1 MRINHNVTA
10 QLANINLKKTNK
22 RLTSSL
28 ESLSSGYKINSA
40 ADDSAGLAISN
51 KMRTQIRALDQASR
65 NSEDGT
71 SIIQTAEG
79 GLSEVT
85 AILQRVRELS
95 VQASNDTNTLDDRE
109 AIQVEVDKLLDELD
123 RIGSQTE
130 FNGNGLLDGSF
141 TRVVTYNKNGLST
154 LNVSD
159 DVPSGKYTLTID
171 QLAQPAVLEDIDY
184 SSAGTIKINN
194 VSIELGKIP
203 EDDIQSACDKM
214 NLDVV
219 FDGAGSMTLTTR
231 ATGTAQVLTVGGDLP
246 EVSAKGEDAALDG
259 DVIRVLPDGTTEE
272 PLDAIVSSDGKIV
285 TIKAGAGFEMQIS
298 IEDTAPE
305 GDEVTVKVYDD
316 GPMILQIGANEHQNV
331 GVVFSEISCRSLG
344 LKDDNGTS
352 LVNVCSQIG
361 ATNAIKTFDNA
372 LRTVSDA
379 RSKLGAY
386 QNRLDRTMD
395 SLDLTSENLTSAM
408 SRIIDTDMA
417 AAMTNYTQESVL
429 VQASTAILSQANNR
443 PQQILSLLQS

>member
-95 VQASNDTNTLDDRE
+95 VQAANDTNILDDRE
-109 AIQVEVDKLLDELD
+109 AMQIEIDKLMDELD

-141 TRVVTYNKNGLST
+141 TRVVTYDKNGLNT
-154 LNVSD
+154 LFVSD
-159 DVPSGKYTLTID
+159 DVPSGEYNLTIA
-171 QLAQPAVLEDIDY
+171 QLAQPAELADIDY
-184 SSAGTIKINN
+184 SSANTIKINN
-194 VSIELGKIP
+194 VSIELGKVP
-203 EDDIQSACDKM
+203 EDAIQDACNKM
-214 NLDVV
+214 NIDVV

-231 ATGTAQVLTVGGDLP
+231 ATGSSQVLTVGGDLP
-246 EVSAKGEDAALDG
+246 EISAKGEDAEFDG
-259 DVIRVLPDGTTEE
+259 DMIRVLPDGTEE
-272 PLDAIVSSDGKIV
+272 NLDAIMSSDGKIV

-298 IEDTAPE
+298 IEDTAAE

-331 GVVFSEISCRSLG
+331 GVVFAEISCRSLG
-344 LKDDNGTS
+344 LKDDNGTGH
-352 LVNVCSQIG
+352 VNVCSQIG
-361 ATNAIKTFDNA
+361 ATNAIETFDSA
-372 LRTVSDA
+372 LRTVSEA
-379 RSKLGAY
+379 RSRLGAY
-386 QNRLDRTMD
+386 QNRLDRTME

-408 SRIIDTDMA
+408 SRIMDTDMA

>member
-95 VQASNDTNTLDDRE
+95 VQAANDTNILDDRE
-109 AIQVEVDKLLDELD
+109 AMQIEVDKLMEELD

-141 TRVVTYNKNGLST
+141 TRVVTYDKNGLNT
-154 LNVSD
+154 LKVSD
-159 DVPSGKYTLTID
+159 EVPSGEYKLTIA
-171 QLAQPAVLEDIDY
+171 QLATPAELAGIDY
-184 SSAGTIKINN
+184 SSASTIKINN
-194 VSIELGKIP
+194 VSIELGKVP
-203 EDDIQSACDKM
+203 EVAIQDACDKM
-214 NLDVV
+214 NIDVV

-231 ATGTAQVLTVGGDLP
+231 ATGAAQQLTVGGDLP
-246 EVSAKGEDAALDG
+246 EASAKGEDVTIAGSVAH
-259 DVIRVLPDGTTEE
+259 ILPDGTA
-272 PLDAIVSSDGKIV
+272 DASFDPVVSSSGKIV
-285 TIKAGAGFEMQIS
+285 TIKAGAGFEMQIT
-298 IEDTAPE
+298 IEDTAPV
-305 GDEVTVKVYDD
+305 GDEITAKVYDD
-316 GPMILQIGANEHQNV
+316 GPMVLQIGANEHQNV
-331 GVVFSEISCRSLG
+331 GVVFTEISCRSLG

-352 LVNVCSQIG
+352 LINVCSQMG
-361 ATNAIKTFDNA
+361 ATNAIAVFDSA
-372 LRTVSDA
+372 LRTVADA
-379 RSKLGAY
+379 RSQLGAY
-386 QNRLDRTMD
+386 QNRLDRTID

-429 VQASTAILSQANNR
+429 VQASTSILAQANNR